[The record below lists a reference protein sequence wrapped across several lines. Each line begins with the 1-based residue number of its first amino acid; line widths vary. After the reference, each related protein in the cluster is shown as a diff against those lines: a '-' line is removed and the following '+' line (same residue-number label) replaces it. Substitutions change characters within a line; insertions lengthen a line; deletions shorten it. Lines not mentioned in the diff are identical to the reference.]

1 MTDKLS
7 LDFFW
12 KTPSFK
18 RKIMQNIIVDR
29 KSKYSVVSWYVNS
42 KEEVDIFMNE
52 ILSDSYF
59 KKATHNTFA
68 YRIKLENWSILEWKN
83 DDGEIWAWMC
93 ILRELQ
99 RDDYI
104 NIIVIVTRYFGWV
117 HLQSDRFKNV
127 ILAAKIILKENENN
141 KKF

>member
-18 RKIMQNIIVDR
+18 RKIMQNVIIDR
-29 KSKYSVVSWYVNS
+29 KSKYTAVLWFVTS
-42 KEEVDIFMNE
+42 KEEVDIFMKE

-59 KKATHNTFA
+59 RKATHNTFA

-83 DDGEIWAWMC
+83 DDWETWAWMC
-93 ILRELQ
+93 ILREIQ
-99 RDDYI
+99 REDFV
-104 NIIVIVTRYFGWV
+104 NTLVIITRYFGWV

-127 ILAAKIILKENENN
+127 IESTKIILNEI
-141 KKF
+141 